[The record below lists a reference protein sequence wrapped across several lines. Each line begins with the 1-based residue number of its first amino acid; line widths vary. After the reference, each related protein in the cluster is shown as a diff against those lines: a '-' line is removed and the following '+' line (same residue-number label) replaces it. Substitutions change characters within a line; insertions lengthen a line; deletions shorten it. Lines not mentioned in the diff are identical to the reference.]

1 MSVLEVAAII
11 LAGLAAGT
19 INTIVGSGTLVTF
32 PTLLLFGYPPVT
44 ANVSNSLGLVP
55 GGLTGT
61 WGYRHELR
69 SLGHM
74 LRRLGPASLLG
85 SVIGALLLLWLP
97 PAAFEAIVPALILLA
112 LLLVVFG
119 PRLQRWA
126 ARQHADRITPGR
138 WVALLLGILLA
149 GVYGGYFGAAQGVL
163 LLGIMSILLPLGLQQ
178 INGIKNVLATIA
190 NLVAAL
196 VFLVVAPE
204 LVDWVVVLL
213 ISIGSLLGG
222 VVGARV
228 GRRMPPALLRAVIV
242 VIGSVAIVNLLVT

>member
-1 MSVLEVAAII
+1 MSALEVVAII

-32 PTLLLFGYPPVT
+32 PTLLLFGYPPVS

-69 SLGHM
+69 SLGPM

-97 PAAFEAIVPALILLA
+97 PAAFETIVPVLILIA

-138 WVALLLGILLA
+138 WVALIVGILLA

-222 VVGARV
+222 LIGARV
-228 GRRMPPALLRAVIV
+228 GRRMPPNVLRAVIV
-242 VIGSVAIVNLLVT
+242 VIGTVAIVNLLVT

>member
-1 MSVLEVAAII
+1 VSALEVVAII

-32 PTLLLFGYPPVT
+32 PTLLLFGYAPVS

-61 WGYRHELR
+61 WGYRQELR
-69 SLGHM
+69 SLGPM
-74 LRRLGPASLLG
+74 LRRLGPASLVG
-85 SVIGALLLLWLP
+85 SVIGALLLLVLP
-97 PAAFEAIVPALILLA
+97 PAAFETIVPVLILIA

-119 PRLQRWA
+119 PRLQKWA
-126 ARQHADRITPGR
+126 ASQHADRITPGR
-138 WVALLLGILLA
+138 WVALIVGILLA

-190 NLVAAL
+190 NLVAAI

-204 LVDWVVVLL
+204 LVDWMVVLL
-213 ISIGSLLGG
+213 ISIGSLVGG
-222 VVGARV
+222 VVGAQV
-228 GRRMPPALLRAVIV
+228 GRRLPPVVLRGVIV
-242 VIGSVAIVNLLVT
+242 VIGTIAIVNLLLT